1 MYSSPSCIIILGP
14 LPLLPTSSG
23 PSGRASPRAGRGEK
37 GSGDGEGMVGEES
50 RWHGVNVRK
59 RPTFL
64 RLSSS
69 PVVWS
74 GPLLSLASHP
84 VTTVDD

>member
-1 MYSSPSCIIILGP
+1 M
-14 LPLLPTSSG
+14 
-23 PSGRASPRAGRGEK
+23 RK

>member
-1 MYSSPSCIIILGP
+1 M
-14 LPLLPTSSG
+14 
-23 PSGRASPRAGRGEK
+23 
-37 GSGDGEGMVGEES
+37 GEGKGKVVEVVSNREEGDRVQPS
-50 RWHGVNVRK
+50 SLHLLA
-59 RPTFL
+59 FL